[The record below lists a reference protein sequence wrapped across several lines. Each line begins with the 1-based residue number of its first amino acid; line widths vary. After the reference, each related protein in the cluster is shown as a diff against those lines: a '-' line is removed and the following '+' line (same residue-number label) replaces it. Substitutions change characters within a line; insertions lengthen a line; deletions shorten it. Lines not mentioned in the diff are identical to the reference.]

1 MNSRDKLLLQVLK
14 LKELNTQ
21 GFTGDGDLVGQVIE
35 QDEAQA
41 KAKMKNLCA
50 YISPVLFDEVNQVGE
65 LLSLSKRQIVEMA
78 VIDFLAKAHAVIEE
92 VGAMPDEAG
101 KGE

>member
-1 MNSRDKLLLQVLK
+1 MNSRDKLLLQALK

-35 QDEAQA
+35 QDEA

-65 LLSLSKRQIVEMA
+65 LLNLSKRQIVEMA
-78 VIDFLAKAHAVIEE
+78 VIDFLAKAHDVIEE
-92 VGAMPDEAG
+92 VGAMPVQQAKAG
-101 KGE
+101 